1 MRRISISIVAMFIA
15 LAASGEAG
23 RAIAA
28 QPATVLTDI
37 HDASHNAI
45 TGADVQDGAVLHV
58 SATVNGAGATPTGI
72 VRFRTYDGAG
82 CVGAASAEQSAP
94 LTTGTEPVSHSI
106 EISNAAGDD
115 SATIWSSQAG
125 SEFATD
131 WFGSVFMGTDPPFF
145 SHSGAGWRFTDVPI
159 SASDTI
165 DSAYLRLRIAKSRPN
180 LASETFGTWQTAIRV
195 DASSGADFA
204 GLDNGTF
211 VGRFGSGGVSWQIP
225 FSLAQPDPFGTQQGE
240 TYAQTPDIAAL
251 VASRI
256 SGASWSNGSAI
267 VVGVLDNA
275 SPPTA
280 EAQVIDAADNVRLHI
295 AWTSHEP
302 VGRAESIAFTA
313 TAAARSYRVHYDVDA
328 AYGPGDGPCVAVNVT
343 PPDADGDGYSDAA
356 EVALGKDPNAYCDV
370 MRADVDADATVSIL
384 DLSRVAQWFGQSA
397 PPAPGRYL
405 QDGDSAISILDLAQ
419 MARYFLESVSICP

>member
-1 MRRISISIVAMFIA
+1 VRRISITIVAMLIA
-15 LAASGEAG
+15 LAASGEPG

-28 QPATVLTDI
+28 QPVTVLTDI
-37 HDASHNAI
+37 HDASHNAV
-45 TGADVQDGAVLHV
+45 TGADVQEGAVLHV
-58 SATVNGAGATPTGI
+58 SATVRGTGAAPTGV

-82 CVGAASAEQSAP
+82 CAGAASAEQSAA
-94 LTTGTEPVSHSI
+94 LTAGTEPVSHSI

-165 DSAYLRLRIAKSRPN
+165 DSAYLLLRIAKSRPN

-204 GLDNGTF
+204 GLDNGAF

-225 FSLAQPDPFGTQQGE
+225 YSLAQPDPFGTQQGA

-256 SGASWSNGSAI
+256 SGASWSNGSAV
-267 VVGVLDNA
+267 VVGILDDA

-280 EAQVIDAADNVRLHI
+280 EAQVVDAPDNVRLRI
-295 AWTSHEP
+295 DWTSHDP
-302 VGRAESIAFTA
+302 SARAESLAFTV
-313 TAAARSYRVHYDVDA
+313 TAAARSYRVHYDGDTT
-328 AYGPGDGPCVAVNVT
+328 YGAGDGPCVAVNVT
-343 PPDADGDGYSDAA
+343 PPDADRDGYSDAA
-356 EVALGKDPNAYCDV
+356 EVALGKDPNAYCGV
-370 MRADVDADATVSIL
+370 MRADVDADGVVSIL
-384 DLSRVAQWFGQSA
+384 DLSRVARWFGQSA

-405 QDGDSAISILDLAQ
+405 QDGDSVISILDLVR
-419 MARYFLESVSICP
+419 MARYFLQNVSVCP

>member
-1 MRRISISIVAMFIA
+1 MRRISITIVAMLIA
-15 LAASGEAG
+15 LAASGGPG

-37 HDASHNAI
+37 HDASHAVV
-45 TGADVQDGAVLHV
+45 TGADVQDGAILHV
-58 SATVNGAGATPTGI
+58 SATITGAGAAPTGI

-82 CVGAASAEQSAP
+82 CAGVAAAEQSAA

-115 SATIWSSQAG
+115 SATIWSSPAG

-145 SHSGAGWRFTDVPI
+145 SHSGAGWRFTGVPLT
-159 SASDTI
+159 ASDTI

-180 LASETFGTWQTAIRV
+180 LSSETFGTWRTAIRV
-195 DASSGADFA
+195 DAASGANFA
-204 GLDNGTF
+204 GLNNSAF
-211 VGRFGSGGVSWQIP
+211 VGRFGSGGVPWQVP
-225 FSLAQPDPFGTQQGE
+225 YSLAQPDPFGTQQGA

-251 VASRI
+251 VASRT
-256 SGASWSNGSAI
+256 SGASWSSGSAL
-267 VVGVLDNA
+267 VVGILDDA

-280 EAQVIDAADNVRLHI
+280 EAQVVDAPDNVRLHI
-295 AWTSHEP
+295 DWTSYEP
-302 VGRAESIAFTA
+302 VARAESLAFTA
-313 TAAARSYRVHYDVDA
+313 TAAARSYRVHYDGDA
-328 AYGPGDGPCVAVNVT
+328 LYGAGDGPCVAANVT
-343 PPDADGDGYSDAA
+343 PPDADRDGYSDAA
-356 EVALGKDPNAYCDV
+356 EVALGKDPNAYCGM
-370 MRADVDADATVSIL
+370 MRADVDADGVVSIL

-405 QDGDSAISILDLAQ
+405 QDADAAISILDLAR
-419 MARYFLESVSICP
+419 MAQDFLKNVSVCP

>member
-15 LAASGEAG
+15 LAASGEPG

-37 HDASHNAI
+37 HDASHNAV
-45 TGADVQDGAVLHV
+45 TGADVQDGSILHV
-58 SATVNGAGATPTGI
+58 SATVRGTGVAPTGI
-72 VRFRTYDGAG
+72 VRFRTYDSAG
-82 CVGAASAEQSAP
+82 CAGSASAEQSAP
-94 LTTGTEPVSHSI
+94 LTAGTEPVTHAI

-145 SHSGAGWRFTDVPI
+145 SHSGAGWRFTGVPI

-211 VGRFGSGGVSWQIP
+211 VGRFGSGGVSWQVP

-256 SGASWSNGSAI
+256 FGAPWSNGSAI

-295 AWTSHEP
+295 AWTSHDP
-302 VGRAESIAFTA
+302 VGRAESITFAA
-313 TAAARSYRVHYDVDA
+313 TTGTRSYRVHYDGDA

-370 MRADVDADATVSIL
+370 MRADVDADGIVSIL